1 MNKHDR
7 QFFCKFWFAFIFLP
21 KNFQNDKP
29 LGKNRIEIE
38 LNEINALHNINGRTR
53 IQDVKSFLLGKTVT
67 YLS

>member
-1 MNKHDR
+1 MTDNSFVNFGLLLYFY
-7 QFFCKFWFAFIFLP
+7 Q